1 MTKLEKSVRHCMS
14 YYGQA
19 LRARKYI
26 YRGFAGAIP
35 DNCRGV
41 IHYFSAKIKDGICTN
56 INGYVFGQAMY
67 EEDYYRK
74 NIDITE
80 PVGKLAAHHP
90 EYSWDEMI
98 NDICDVIEKEIEKGR
113 LIV

>member
-1 MTKLEKSVRHCMS
+1 MKKLEKSVRHCMS
-14 YYGQA
+14 YYGPA
-19 LRARKYI
+19 LRAGKYM
-26 YRGFAGAIP
+26 YRGFAGVIP

-41 IHYFSAKIKDGICTN
+41 IHYFSAKMENGICTN

-74 NIDITE
+74 NIDITGSVE
-80 PVGKLAAHHP
+80 KLAAHYP

-98 NDICDVIEKEIEKGR
+98 SDICDTIREEIDYEKI
-113 LIV
+113 I

>member
-14 YYGQA
+14 YYGPA

-35 DNCRGV
+35 DGCMGR
-41 IHYFSAKIKDGICTN
+41 IHYFSAKMEDGLCTD
-56 INGYVFGQAMY
+56 INGYVVGQAMN

-80 PVGKLAAHHP
+80 PVGKLAAHYP

-98 NDICDVIEKEIEKGR
+98 SDICDTIREEIDYEKI
-113 LIV
+113 I